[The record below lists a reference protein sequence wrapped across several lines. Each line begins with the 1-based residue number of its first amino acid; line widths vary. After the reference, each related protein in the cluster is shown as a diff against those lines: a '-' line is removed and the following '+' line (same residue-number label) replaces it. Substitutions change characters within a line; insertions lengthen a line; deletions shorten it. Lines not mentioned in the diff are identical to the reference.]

1 MNGGGD
7 SEAYCPACGFPF
19 GEGSDE
25 EEKRIHTYYWMQNVM
40 GYETTGKHRI
50 FELFQYDYGQT
61 FEGIE
66 FMHNNNANND
76 FNDSESFRLV
86 GAWYSPDEVGPY
98 FGIAIHIDCVKA
110 IEQKLERKLTYKDAI
125 LINANYN
132 RKGFPDLQGCDAQW
146 FNWLKAVRTLPAWM
160 FESPLNNNK
169 SLARILKKLPNEIK
183 ETSLARAKMVHTMV
197 EHIEEIPMNLAPI
210 ITEYA
215 TGRKA
220 YEYMPERFKKPNNA
234 KGGKRKTR
242 RMKRSKR
249 KTR

>member
-1 MNGGGD
+1 M
-7 SEAYCPACGFPF
+7 
-19 GEGSDE
+19 
-25 EEKRIHTYYWMQNVM
+25 
-40 GYETTGKHRI
+40 
-50 FELFQYDYGQT
+50 
-61 FEGIE
+61 
-66 FMHNNNANND
+66 
-76 FNDSESFRLV
+76 
-86 GAWYSPDEVGPY
+86 YS
-98 FGIAIHIDCVKA
+98 DCVKA
-110 IEQKLERKLTYKDAI
+110 SGQRLERKLTYKDAI

-220 YEYMPERFKKPNNA
+220 YEYMPERFKKPNKT